1 MTNARKKIAALLAL
15 LLVSGCSLSC
25 RKKSESEIIAAL
37 MADMAACAEK
47 RDADGLI
54 VHLASDYRDFNG
66 RDREQTAAM
75 VEEYFSRYRGIVIH
89 LLASRIVVE
98 SPGSASLETDI
109 SLSSGAAQAFRK
121 LIRFSGEN
129 YRFSCRLRKEER
141 WLISEARWEYVALD
155 GLFPESLEILREL
168 FPNL

>member
-1 MTNARKKIAALLAL
+1 MEK
-15 LLVSGCSLSC
+15 
-25 RKKSESEIIAAL
+25 IAAL
-37 MADMAACAEK
+37 MALILASGLSLSCHKKTESEVITVLVADMATCAEK
-47 RDADGLI
+47 RNADGLI

-89 LLASRIVVE
+89 VLASRIVVE
-98 SPGSASLETDI
+98 SPNSAVLETDI

-129 YRFSCRLRKEER
+129 YRFSCRLRKENR
-141 WLISEARWEYVALD
+141 WLVSEARWEYVALD
-155 GLFPESLEILREL
+155 GLFPESLKILREL